1 MATKLKRMIYIGVGG
16 TGIETVLQVKD
27 YFKSISPNDEFPPM
41 IKFLMVDTDKE
52 ALKNFNLKSEEY
64 FPIAEKNA
72 SAIFSAHKERYS
84 TLPNPSR
91 IRSLNAGAGQVRSL
105 GKFALSSK
113 EYTVG
118 TTTLSFSDKFRRI
131 YDEVLNI
138 HDENENFELLGDD
151 VEVHIAFSL
160 CGGTGS
166 GSFLSIAYLIR
177 QIVPTCKLFG
187 YGFSHN
193 FFTNLPTADRIKTN
207 AYASLLE
214 LDHCMHADEPA
225 YQGIKYPTESYINQP
240 PFDSFMFIDNRT
252 NTKDNTV
259 TPYMYPTTAKAQV
272 EKRVCYAMA
281 LSAGDLGVAGAS
293 VTDNIIDDIAG
304 GTFNVTFSDSNEE
317 KKGWVSS
324 LGVSEIICKSNSE
337 EDLFSAKLSIKIL
350 KELNASNSN
359 ISAATEAY
367 NWVKEFELNES
378 GDTDD
383 HDAVVNYLVS
393 PDDFENVVATEI
405 TQDTLERGKSDFL
418 KRVEIKSSAIEKK
431 ISDKEESIKE
441 LLRSK
446 IQTVLFPK
454 TGSSLGI
461 AGTIEVLKK
470 FEGLMNNYKAVME
483 NECNIETSNISLH
496 KNEWSDAC
504 DTMSRLVRGY
514 TYNKE
519 SRISQCESDLCY
531 AAQEEFKSD
540 CQLRRRIAAKTLFE
554 KIATFAKN
562 QYETLENFKTRVSDA
577 ITTKEEEIQTINSTF
592 TIDANN
598 WGTID
603 LTKQAE
609 NLETTKV
616 SDIVY
621 SLDDFFKSTNYISVD
636 ELAGC
641 TNIDEKV
648 DKFADKEYEKHLTKI
663 GGSINSKYPI
673 IRILQSLSD
682 TELDTYL
689 KNAANKYSMPLM
701 DIDKFGEDVNVTE
714 HIFIGA
720 PGGDNCD
727 SRIKDHMKSILGDT
741 VDPRWIDTKDPNR
754 LLIYRQIGVIP
765 PYFITGVSAGR
776 NTFFRSGSCQ
786 EKFENSINKDY
797 VPFTDTAFDD
807 AYKKKG
813 FRLDRNKKE
822 NMDMGIESWVQCFIL
837 GLIERSANGI
847 YRIEYPAGETLPDD
861 PFRSWKVLGKN
872 RFDAFDIFNN
882 DLQFKKYVQEKLAN
896 LLKDNSLQKKYQSFW
911 GYDNRQKYASVCLL
925 QIPSEE
931 YDIEEVQILFVREIN
946 FLSSKL

>member
-72 SAIFSAHKERYS
+72 AAIFNAHKDRYS
-84 TLPNPSR
+84 TLPNPNR
-91 IRSLNAGAGQVRSL
+91 VRALNAGAGQVRSL
-105 GKFALSSK
+105 GKFALASK
-113 EYTVG
+113 EYTIG
-118 TTTLSFSDKFRRI
+118 TTNLSFSEKFRRI
-131 YDEVLNI
+131 YNEVLNI
-138 HDENENFELLGDD
+138 HDENDNFELLGDD
-151 VEVHIAFSL
+151 VEVHMAFSL

-177 QIVPTCKLFG
+177 QVVPTVKLFG

-225 YQGIKYPTESYINQP
+225 YQGIKYPAESYINQP

-252 NTKDNTV
+252 NTKDNSI
-259 TPYMYPTTAKAQV
+259 TPYMYPTTAKSQV

-304 GTFNVTFSDSNEE
+304 GTYNVKFSDSNEE

-324 LGVSEIICKSNSE
+324 LGVSEIVCRSNSE

-350 KELNASNSN
+350 KELNSSNSN
-359 ISAATEAY
+359 DSAAAEAY
-367 NWVKEFELNES
+367 NWIKEFELNES
-378 GDTDD
+378 GDSDD
-383 HDAVVNYLVS
+383 HDAVINSLIS
-393 PDDFENVVATEI
+393 TDDFENVVATEV

-418 KRVEIKSSAIEKK
+418 KRVEIKQSVIDKR
-431 ISDKEESIKE
+431 ISEKEENIKK
-441 LLRSK
+441 LLRAK
-446 IQTVLFPK
+446 IKSVLFPSS
-454 TGSSLGI
+454 GSSLGI
-461 AGTIEVLKK
+461 AGTIEILKK
-470 FEGLMNNYKAVME
+470 FEGLMNNYKAIME
-483 NECNIETSNISLH
+483 KECSIVEENISIH
-496 KNEWSDAC
+496 ANEWKEAC
-504 DTMSRLVRGY
+504 KVMTGLTSGY
-514 TYNKE
+514 TLNKDAK
-519 SRISQCESDLCY
+519 IQQCESDLCY
-531 AAQEEFKSD
+531 AAQEEFKAT
-540 CQLRRRIAAKTLFE
+540 CQLKRRVAAKTLFE
-554 KIATFAKN
+554 KISSFVVN
-562 QYETLENFKTRVSDA
+562 QYTTLENFKARVNSA
-577 ITTKEEEIQTINSTF
+577 ITTKEEEIQDINSTF

-616 SDIVY
+616 ADIIY
-621 SLDDFFKSTNYISVD
+621 NLADFFTSTKFSGVE

-641 TNIDEKV
+641 ANIEEKV
-648 DKFADKEYEKHLTKI
+648 DEFADKEYEKHLQRI

-682 TELDTYL
+682 SELDNHL

-720 PGGDNCD
+720 PGGETCD
-727 SRIKDHMKSILGDT
+727 ARIKNHVKSILGDT

-765 PYFITGVSAGR
+765 PYFITGISTGR

-786 EKFENSINKDY
+786 EKFENSINQDY
-797 VPFTDTAFDD
+797 IPFTDLAFDE

-822 NMDMGIESWVQCFIL
+822 NIDMGIESWVQCFIL
-837 GLIERSANGI
+837 GLIERSATGI
-847 YRIEYPAGETLPDD
+847 YRIEYPGGETLPDD

-872 RFDAFDIFNN
+872 RYEAFDIFNN
-882 DLQFKKYVQEKLAN
+882 DLSFKKFVQEKLRS
-896 LLKDNSLQKKYQSFW
+896 LLKDNSNLKKYQSFW
-911 GYDNRQKYASVCLL
+911 GYANRMKYQEVCLL
-925 QIPSEE
+925 DIKSEE
-931 YDIEEVQILFVREIN
+931 YTIEEVQNLFVREIN
-946 FLSSKL
+946 FLSSK